1 MKFDHIGLV
10 VKNIEESISL
20 FSSDLPGFSSSK
32 VYIDKNIDVRIQFI
46 EYQNSNKIELIQPLS
61 QHSPIRSFL
70 DKKNSSNIHHLAY
83 SCKNIEL
90 TCNQFRDKGY
100 GFLTKFY
107 QAEAFNGARVIFL
120 LSPLDF
126 IVELIEDND

>member
-10 VKNIEESISL
+10 VKNIEESVSL
-20 FSSDLPGFSSSK
+20 FSSDLPGFASSAI
-32 VYIDKNIDVRIQFI
+32 YTDKNIDVRIQFI

-61 QHSPIRSFL
+61 ELSPIKSVL

-83 SCKNIEL
+83 SCKNIEQ
-90 TCNQFRDKGY
+90 TCNHLREKGY

-126 IVELIEDND
+126 IVELIEDDD